1 MLLWWLVTAVVGAAQ
16 RWSYRG
22 GDEEQDDE
30 GSVNLGVS
38 NPRALPNLKVWDTGD
53 IPSCSSLD
61 DKVDSDSEL
70 DMSCKTNIKSVDIP
84 LPVYP
89 VINGALMNPVPL
101 NYFKQFPDHVS
112 TGFIYLS
119 MSSSV
124 ITVPTGCSTSSE
136 YQHWNVMEA
145 EYFVKELQIGL
156 KTTLLYPSIIIGSLS
171 FFFFFLKTG
180 KSRHFGFI
188 QFESPEAGGKK

>member
-1 MLLWWLVTAVVGAAQ
+1 MNRVRDEIRNQLV
-16 RWSYRG
+16 
-22 GDEEQDDE
+22 GDR
-30 GSVNLGVS
+30 SVE
-38 NPRALPNLKVWDTGD
+38 PRALPNLKVWDTGD

-145 EYFVKELQIGL
+145 EYFVKELQIGP
-156 KTTLLYPSIIIGSLS
+156 TLSPLNTEGRTPWPEIPLEIDDNKI
-171 FFFFFLKTG
+171 TG

>member
-1 MLLWWLVTAVVGAAQ
+1 MLKS
-16 RWSYRG
+16 R
-22 GDEEQDDE
+22 
-30 GSVNLGVS
+30 VNPYQGVS
-38 NPRALPNLKVWDTGD
+38 NPRALPNLKDTGD

-119 MSSSV
+119 R
-124 ITVPTGCSTSSE
+124 
-136 YQHWNVMEA
+136 
-145 EYFVKELQIGL
+145 
-156 KTTLLYPSIIIGSLS
+156 LL
-171 FFFFFLKTG
+171 
-180 KSRHFGFI
+180 
-188 QFESPEAGGKK
+188 A